1 MTAPKSAAA
10 VAREAREMATNAT
23 QKADELGTSVKN
35 LEDRY
40 SDDVTSLQDRLGRH
54 VKVSTK
60 KHDRLE
66 RLVADVGRRLEQDH
80 DAIFELNQRFAR
92 MNELVGDG
100 LKLNLAASIAGFTK
114 EEIREILAIQADDD
128 LSDSAVITGMV
139 NQIGSIKAQ
148 LNTVVDTLADTRGM
162 VNGHDERINNNTARI
177 TGLETAFKEVK
188 ESVSS
193 TTVSQSISK
202 IPLIIGLIVGVVTF
216 FVANAQDDVS
226 NWRALGFAVAIGA
239 ITAGILSFFAAQIV
253 KISEKRKSSQ
263 STSTSGE
270 SAEADTSNT
279 RSSASD
285 DRTQVVSAQDQTEH
299 QPDLAPAG
307 SRTER

>member
-1 MTAPKSAAA
+1 MTQPKSAAA
-10 VAREAREMATNAT
+10 AAREAHEMATNAT
-23 QKADELGTSVKN
+23 RKVSELGDSVHS

-40 SDDVTSLQDRLGRH
+40 SSDVTSLQDRLGRH
-54 VKVSTK
+54 IKVSSK

-100 LKLNLAASIAGFTK
+100 LKLNLAASIAGFTE
-114 EEIREILAIQADDD
+114 EEIRKILAIQADDN

-148 LNTVVDTLADTRGM
+148 LDTVVDTLAETRGM
-162 VNGHDERINNNTARI
+162 VNGHDERISNNTAKI
-177 TGLETAFKEVK
+177 NGLETAFKEVK
-188 ESVSS
+188 ESVVN
-193 TTVSQSISK
+193 TTMSQSISK
-202 IPLIIGLIVGVVTF
+202 VPLVIGLIAGVVTF
-216 FVANAQDDVS
+216 FVATAQDDVS

-239 ITAGILSFFAAQIV
+239 ITAGILSFFASQIV

-270 SAEADTSNT
+270 TAEADTSNT

-285 DRTQVVSAQDQTEH
+285 DRTQVVSVQDQTEH